1 MPASAASRLFDLT
14 GRTALVTGSS
24 QGLGFAV
31 ARGLAEVG
39 ATVVLNGRDAGRLEQ
54 AVARLAGDGLA
65 VHASGFDVTDGTA
78 IADAVA
84 RLGPLDIL
92 VNNAGVQRR
101 GPLESI
107 DEATWRL
114 VIDTNLT
121 GVFLMTRAVVPAMI
135 ERRAGKIINM
145 ASVASVLARKTT
157 APYAAAKGGLM
168 MLTRAMATE
177 WAGYNIQVNAIAPGY
192 FATEM
197 NADIRAKPEFD
208 NWAKGRTP
216 AGRWA
221 KPEELAGTAIY
232 LASAAADYVTGH
244 TLFVDGGL
252 SVSL

>member
-31 ARGLAEVG
+31 ARGLAEAG
-39 ATVVLNGRDAGRLEQ
+39 ATVVLNGRDTGRLEQ
-54 AVARLAGDGLA
+54 AVARLADDGLA
-65 VHASGFDVTDGTA
+65 VHASCFDVTDGAA

-121 GVFLMTRAVVPAMI
+121 GVFLTTRAVVPAMI

-177 WAGYNIQVNAIAPGY
+177 WAGYNIHRPGL
-192 FATEM
+192 FRDGDERRHPGQARVRQLGQG
-197 NADIRAKPEFD
+197 AH
-208 NWAKGRTP
+208 
-216 AGRWA
+216 AGRPLGQA
-221 KPEELAGTAIY
+221 RGTG
-232 LASAAADYVTGH
+232 GH
-244 TLFVDGGL
+244 GDL
-252 SVSL
+252 SRVGRRRLRDRPHAVRRRRVVGVAVN